1 MDGWQLPLA
10 PEQAFSL
17 ALAQERVG
25 VMQFAAPSEAMTM
38 NFAPVVI
45 GAKGETGAT
54 GITGHCL
61 TLALDAAQIAAKQ
74 IVLPAVALS
83 EVLVSIIGGT
93 TQKQNIDFTVSGAVL
108 SWSGLS
114 LELLLAVGDCLSISY
129 F

>member
-1 MDGWQLPLA
+1 MDGWQLPFA

-25 VMQFAAPSEAMTM
+25 VMQFSTPSEALTM

-45 GAKGETGAT
+45 GAQGKDGAA
-54 GITGHCL
+54 GVTGHCL
-61 TLALDAAQIAAKQ
+61 VLTLDAAQVAAKQ
-74 IVLPAVALS
+74 LVLPAAASS
-83 EVLVSIIGGT
+83 EVIVGIVGGT